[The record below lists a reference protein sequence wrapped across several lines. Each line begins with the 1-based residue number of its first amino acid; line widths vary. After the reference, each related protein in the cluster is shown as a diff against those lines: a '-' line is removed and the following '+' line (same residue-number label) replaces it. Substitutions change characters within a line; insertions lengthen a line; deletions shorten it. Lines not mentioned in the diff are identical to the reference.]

1 MRSDIE
7 CKEGGQRIID
17 LAASE
22 ITHKQQPQK
31 EIEAK
36 DGMAHTEVNMDND
49 QLKKFLSGLCLAT
62 LISGSV
68 LMVSGCATKASA

>member
-1 MRSDIE
+1 
-7 CKEGGQRIID
+7 
-17 LAASE
+17 
-22 ITHKQQPQK
+22 
-31 EIEAK
+31 
-36 DGMAHTEVNMDND
+36 MAHTEVNMDND